1 MDLRCSPG
9 MDLRFERRA
18 VKIELT
24 CSGSF
29 LNQLT
34 SKTWN
39 KQVSLKVPRQS
50 QSLIAWLS
58 ESTHLFGYLKLK
70 LSHLRSFLLYLDSP
84 RPSPTPQPM
93 QSGSGLKQPTTPPR
107 PLTARTWAAT
117 VPTIL
122 SHKALIKLC
131 TPVPVPCSVRHG
143 PPVMVSPLERFLCC
157 MHLKRHLT
165 RCIQDELS
173 TKVSN

>member
-1 MDLRCSPG
+1 MVPFLISLRVKPWTNKCLWRFP
-9 MDLRFERRA
+9 DNLRVWSRDCLKA
-18 VKIELT
+18 LT
-24 CSGSF
+24 YLVILRVEIISF
-29 LNQLT
+29 AIVFIILN
-34 SKTWN
+34 
-39 KQVSLKVPRQS
+39 
-50 QSLIAWLS
+50 
-58 ESTHLFGYLKLK
+58 
-70 LSHLRSFLLYLDSP
+70 SP

-173 TKVSN
+173 TKVSNW